1 MLVFCYMN
9 SFLGKKMCSTKK
21 KRNVNILQ
29 FFKKRGK
36 KNKIMVFVAIWMQ
49 LEILI
54 ISKISQK
61 EKDKYHMI
69 SLIRRI

>member
-1 MLVFCYMN
+1 MN

>member
-1 MLVFCYMN
+1 MN

-36 KNKIMVFVAIWMQ
+36 KNEIMVFVAIWMQ